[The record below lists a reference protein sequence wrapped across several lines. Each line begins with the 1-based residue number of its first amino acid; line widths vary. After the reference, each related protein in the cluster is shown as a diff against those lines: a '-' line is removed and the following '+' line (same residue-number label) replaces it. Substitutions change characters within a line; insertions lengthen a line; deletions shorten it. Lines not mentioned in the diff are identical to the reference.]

1 MNVLPGHSMPDRWAA
16 SFDDPSPYAYEALR
30 WQRYE
35 HEPPLLRGKAILVVV
50 AVLVLLGFLAT
61 DVAFYENLT
70 APVVVSYV
78 SWTAEGQQ
86 FATSAGFTVH
96 TSQAFNLT
104 IKCTG
109 FCYRFNGA
117 IVGAPFHLISTQI
130 FYYPTEILNLTLRA
144 PSVGYTGPLAI
155 TLTVD

>member
-1 MNVLPGHSMPDRWAA
+1 MRDGWIESL
-16 SFDDPSPYAYEALR
+16 DDPGLYAYEAHR

-35 HEPPLLRGKAILVVV
+35 HEPPLLRGKAVLV
-50 AVLVLLGFLAT
+50 AVAVVVLLGFVAT

-78 SWTAEGQQ
+78 SWYAEGQQ

-109 FCYRFNGA
+109 LCYRFNGA
-117 IVGAPFHLISTQI
+117 VVGAPFSLVSTQI
-130 FYYPTEILNLTLRA
+130 FYYPTEFLNLTLRA
-144 PSVGYTGPLAI
+144 PSVGYTGPLSV

>member
-1 MNVLPGHSMPDRWAA
+1 MPDGWVE
-16 SFDDPSPYAYEALR
+16 SFDDPSPYAYEAQR

-35 HEPPLLRGKAILVVV
+35 REPPLLRGKAVLVVV
-50 AVLVLLGFLAT
+50 AVVVLLAFVAT
-61 DVAFYENLT
+61 DVAYYENLT

-78 SWTAEGQQ
+78 GWYAEGQQ
-86 FATSAGFTVH
+86 FATSVGFTVH

-104 IKCTG
+104 VKCTG

-117 IVGAPFHLISTQI
+117 IVGAPFRLLSTQI
-130 FYYPTEILNLTLRA
+130 FYYPTEFLNLTLKA
-144 PSVGYTGPLAI
+144 PSMGYTGPLAV